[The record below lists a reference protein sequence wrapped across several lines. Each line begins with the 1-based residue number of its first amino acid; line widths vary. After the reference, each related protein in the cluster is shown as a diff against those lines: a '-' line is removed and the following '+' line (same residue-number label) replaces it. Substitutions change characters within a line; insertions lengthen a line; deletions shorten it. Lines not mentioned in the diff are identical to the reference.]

1 VPLRSWPARLTAPA
15 QCLGGP
21 ALATIC
27 RMQAE
32 DYGGTGGGVPDLF
45 LWRVA
50 DQSAKFV
57 EVKSPNDKPSEKQKV
72 RPPVPALRPRLTGMT
87 PGMDGRDGA
96 RGY

>member
-1 VPLRSWPARLTAPA
+1 
-15 QCLGGP
+15 
-21 ALATIC
+21 
-27 RMQAE
+27 MQAE

-72 RPPVPALRPRLTGMT
+72 RLLVPAPHSATDRRNN
-87 PGMDGRDGA
+87 R
-96 RGY
+96 RGWT